1 MSEPLTWGLAWIAGG
16 ALGAFFFGGL
26 LWTVRRGV
34 ASEHPALWFAGSLLV
49 RTSVAVAGFYLVS
62 GGRGGRLL
70 FCLLGFVMA
79 QVAVTWLARSPEETE
94 ARSIREAREV
104 GDAP

>member
-1 MSEPLTWGLAWIAGG
+1 MNEPLTWVLAWIAGG
-16 ALGAFFFGGL
+16 GLGAFFFGGL

-49 RTSVAVAGFYLVS
+49 RTSIAVAGFYVVS

-79 QVAVTWLARSPEETE
+79 QVAVTWLARSSGELE
-94 ARSIREAREV
+94 ARPAREAS
-104 GDAP
+104 DAP